1 MNYRVQGSIHFPF
14 VLEADVILDPNTA
27 DPDLLVSEDG
37 KKLRAKEYTGLDY
50 WYGYQWKRSKFD
62 GWTCVQAKEGYGTGR
77 HYWEVEEG

>member
-62 GWTCVQAKEGYGTGR
+62 VCSNGRVFKLKRVMAQVVITGR
-77 HYWEVEEG
+77 